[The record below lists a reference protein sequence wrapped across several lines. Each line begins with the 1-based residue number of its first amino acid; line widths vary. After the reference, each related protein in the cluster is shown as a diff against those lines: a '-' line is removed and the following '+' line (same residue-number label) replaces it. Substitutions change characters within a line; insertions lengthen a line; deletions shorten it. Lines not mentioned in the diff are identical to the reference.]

1 MFYQIKKLRPF
12 QKTYSDQLY
21 KFIGVQVVII
31 VWLKKADLSI
41 QDVPLNETDAN
52 QNGTVFRRKE
62 LMSLN
67 SLANLSLVD
76 RYKLKVIHGYLTL
89 A

>member
-1 MFYQIKKLRPF
+1 MFHQIKKLRPWSRRPN
-12 QKTYSDQLY
+12 SDQLY

-76 RYKLKVIHGYLTL
+76 IN
-89 A
+89 